1 MSSSSAKAT
10 PAGTDA
16 PSTAADAKRVA
27 PSAPSGKRGVVKT
40 TRERAEEKRKE
51 KLAYVNEQLESGSLV
66 IRQMTDEERG
76 QYPVRPRP
84 PQRGRR

>member
-1 MSSSSAKAT
+1 MSSSSAK
-10 PAGTDA
+10 PSPSGTNGA
-16 PSTAADAKRVA
+16 STAAEGKSVT
-27 PSAPSGKRGVVKT
+27 PSAPSGKKGVVKT
-40 TRERAEEKRKE
+40 TRERAEEKRLE

-66 IRQMTDEERG
+66 IRQMTEEERG